1 MLSAPGAP
9 ASDLDQ
15 RRQVAVGAT
24 ATKADIRLNCRTAK
38 MAIEDCLRGL
48 ESDALV
54 LAVQQLAQALDS
66 ARGLRFL
73 SLLECQIYLSIA
85 LR

>member
-1 MLSAPGAP
+1 MCCE
-9 ASDLDQ
+9 
-15 RRQVAVGAT
+15 R
-24 ATKADIRLNCRTAK
+24 
-38 MAIEDCLRGL
+38 LRGNDP
-48 ESDALV
+48 SARV
-54 LAVQQLAQALDS
+54 RGQLPLSKKARRKIHGAEKRHAIRTVTLDS